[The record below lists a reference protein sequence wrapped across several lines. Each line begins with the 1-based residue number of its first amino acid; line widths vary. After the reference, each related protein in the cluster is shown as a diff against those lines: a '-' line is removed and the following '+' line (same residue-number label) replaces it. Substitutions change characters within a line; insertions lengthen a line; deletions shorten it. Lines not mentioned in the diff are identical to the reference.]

1 MRASNRAAHIL
12 LIEDS
17 RMDIELTLSAFQEHS
32 IECKI
37 HVALGGQAGLE
48 YLFGHHEYAD
58 RSIYPV
64 PDLVLLDLKMPGVDG
79 HEVLRQIKRTQQ
91 LRRIPVVVLSS
102 SFEAED
108 VAISYDAGANSF
120 LVKPT
125 MFDDFVHVTR
135 QIYEYWLALNVVPH
149 PNGQCS

>member
-1 MRASNRAAHIL
+1 MRVSNRAAHIL

-17 RMDIELTLSAFQEHS
+17 RMDIELTLSAFQEHP

-48 YLFGHHEYAD
+48 YLFGRHEYAD
-58 RSIYPV
+58 RSVYPV
-64 PDLVLLDLKMPGVDG
+64 PDLVLLDLKMSGVDG
-79 HEVLRQIKRTQQ
+79 HEVLRQIKHSEQ

-102 SFEAED
+102 SIEDQD

-120 LVKPT
+120 LLKPT

-135 QIYEYWLALNVVPH
+135 QIYEYWLKINVLPD
-149 PNGQCS
+149 PDGRCS